1 MSFEGNY
8 IDGLMSRK
16 ESIMSLLKAKYYIYT
31 IGEIVPF
38 VLMIPAIVM
47 DKVPLLGIFAW
58 FFYTTGFIYFCF
70 FQLAVYNKQTVA
82 LNEKVTSR
90 QTNSAGIP
98 LILYSVLNAF
108 LGETAAYSILLAIGL
123 GFTLTSPLWIRN
135 VYKRFMKRRY
145 ENMEGFRDS
154 RQ

>member
-1 MSFEGNY
+1 MTDCYNDAEMFAQTKKASF
-8 IDGLMSRK
+8 
-16 ESIMSLLKAKYYIYT
+16 
-31 IGEIVPF
+31 
-38 VLMIPAIVM
+38 
-47 DKVPLLGIFAW
+47 
-58 FFYTTGFIYFCF
+58 
-70 FQLAVYNKQTVA
+70 
-82 LNEKVTSR
+82 
-90 QTNSAGIP
+90 GIP

-108 LGETAAYSILLAIGL
+108 LGETAAYSILFAIGL

>member
-1 MSFEGNY
+1 
-8 IDGLMSRK
+8 
-16 ESIMSLLKAKYYIYT
+16 
-31 IGEIVPF
+31 
-38 VLMIPAIVM
+38 MIPAIVM

-90 QTNSAGIP
+90 QTNSAIQMVVNFGAFGIP

-123 GFTLTSPLWIRN
+123 GFTLTSSALDQ
-135 VYKRFMKRRY
+135 KRLLSVSEAWRY
-145 ENMEGFRDS
+145 EEYGRLRDS

>member
-1 MSFEGNY
+1 M
-8 IDGLMSRK
+8 
-16 ESIMSLLKAKYYIYT
+16 
-31 IGEIVPF
+31 
-38 VLMIPAIVM
+38 
-47 DKVPLLGIFAW
+47 
-58 FFYTTGFIYFCF
+58 
-70 FQLAVYNKQTVA
+70 
-82 LNEKVTSR
+82 TSR
-90 QTNSAGIP
+90 QTNSAIQMVVNFGAFGIP

-108 LGETAAYSILLAIGL
+108 LGETAAYSILFAIGL

>member
-1 MSFEGNY
+1 MSFG
-8 IDGLMSRK
+8 IPLIWSDDSRLY
-16 ESIMSLLKAKYYIYT
+16 S
-31 IGEIVPF
+31 V
-38 VLMIPAIVM
+38 
-47 DKVPLLGIFAW
+47 
-58 FFYTTGFIYFCF
+58 
-70 FQLAVYNKQTVA
+70 

-90 QTNSAGIP
+90 QTNVYKW
-98 LILYSVLNAF
+98 LWK